1 MSLIMS
7 FHRLRIYVF
16 VLLVLFAAACTI
28 KYPIEL
34 NPDLRNPP
42 TFDKL
47 PLTIGVYYSTE
58 FKNYEFRQKKVHPKL
73 WVIPAGK
80 GSVALFDKVLPI
92 MFGNVVQLKTWPV
105 PRQENPELSGVLIPS
120 IQTLELDGAEG
131 FLRAVIIY
139 QFTLYSSDGQSIA
152 SWTVKGIG
160 MRKLGFE
167 FTSAETRIGQA
178 TDFAMQDAAVKF
190 IIKFR
195 EIPEVQK
202 WLQSVVK

>member
-1 MSLIMS
+1 ML
-7 FHRLRIYVF
+7 F
-16 VLLVLFAAACTI
+16 VAACTI
-28 KYPIEL
+28 KYTIEL
-34 NPDLRNPP
+34 NPDIRNPP

-58 FKNYEFRQKKVHPKL
+58 FKNYEFRRKVHPKL
-73 WVIPAGK
+73 LVIPAGK
-80 GSVALFDKVLPI
+80 GSVAFFDKVLPI
-92 MFGNVVQLKTWPV
+92 MFGNVVQLKTWPI
-105 PRQENPELSGVLIPS
+105 PRQENPELSGILIPS
-120 IQTLELDGAEG
+120 IQTLEFYGVEG
-131 FLRAVIIY
+131 FLRAEIVY

-152 SWTVKGIG
+152 SWNVKGIG

-167 FTSAETRIGQA
+167 FTSPETRIGQA

-202 WLQSVVK
+202 WLQSVLK